1 MMKLFSGLL
10 FCFLGEEG
18 ESKDLI
24 NELPD
29 CILSSIF
36 SLLTLKDVV
45 DATSMVSPRW
55 RRLVLHPILTRLNL
69 EFDIP
74 NVFGISIDDDDYCD
88 DDNLIADKLQKQDFI
103 RCVNKVLQLHHGNK
117 VDSFKVNFYF
127 NRESTAILDEW
138 IRFAITKGAEVLY
151 LPFSRCPEAEKENY
165 YDFPCWLLSELRPS
179 TLKNLSLTGCVLR
192 LPPSFDRFS
201 HLTTLYPYK
210 VIVDNISLARLLFDC
225 LLLESLTLDYCWGAS
240 ELMVKGPSLRLND
253 LKVVHCYDMQRV
265 DISLVKLASLEILS
279 GSLHMNLSI
288 KLPYPAKISFGSIL
302 HFNLCA
308 RLTRFASFSGLETL
322 HLQLEM
328 LSHDELPRSL
338 PTFRDLKKLEVDLF
352 SPKADPA
359 GVLNLLKATPF
370 LEQLV
375 VSVLHVCGACFD
387 DSFCEDEQEIRK
399 FSGLKHNHLRKVKLQ
414 AFQSTPYEIE
424 FAISILKNTTKPEIM
439 EIDPFGEVYLGAG
452 VWRKVMGIYGQYT
465 SNSFW
470 EEKDRALVQE
480 KLKEVKTDARI
491 IIL

>member
-74 NVFGISIDDDDYCD
+74 NVFGISIDDDA
-88 DDNLIADKLQKQDFI
+88 IADKHRKQYFI

-117 VDSFKVNFYF
+117 
-127 NRESTAILDEW
+127 
-138 IRFAITKGAEVLY
+138 
-151 LPFSRCPEAEKENY
+151 
-165 YDFPCWLLSELRPS
+165 
-179 TLKNLSLTGCVLR
+179 
-192 LPPSFDRFS
+192 
-201 HLTTLYPYK
+201 
-210 VIVDNISLARLLFDC
+210 
-225 LLLESLTLDYCWGAS
+225 
-240 ELMVKGPSLRLND
+240 
-253 LKVVHCYDMQRV
+253 
-265 DISLVKLASLEILS
+265 
-279 GSLHMNLSI
+279 
-288 KLPYPAKISFGSIL
+288 
-302 HFNLCA
+302 
-308 RLTRFASFSGLETL
+308 
-322 HLQLEM
+322 
-328 LSHDELPRSL
+328 ELPRSL

-352 SPKADPA
+352 SLKADLA

-375 VSVLHVCGACFD
+375 VS
-387 DSFCEDEQEIRK
+387 
-399 FSGLKHNHLRKVKLQ
+399 
-414 AFQSTPYEIE
+414 AFRSTPYEIE
-424 FAISILKNTTKPEIM
+424 FAISILKNTTKLEIM
-439 EIDPFGEVYLGAG
+439 EINPFGEIYLVAG
-452 VWRKVMGIYGQYT
+452 VWRKVMGIRGPYA
-465 SNSFW
+465 SNSSW

>member
-1 MMKLFSGLL
+1 
-10 FCFLGEEG
+10 
-18 ESKDLI
+18 
-24 NELPD
+24 
-29 CILSSIF
+29 
-36 SLLTLKDVV
+36 
-45 DATSMVSPRW
+45 MVSPRW

-88 DDNLIADKLQKQDFI
+88 DNDLIADKLQKQDFI

-138 IRFAITKGAEVLY
+138 IRFAITK
-151 LPFSRCPEAEKENY
+151 
-165 YDFPCWLLSELRPS
+165 
-179 TLKNLSLTGCVLR
+179 
-192 LPPSFDRFS
+192 
-201 HLTTLYPYK
+201 

-225 LLLESLTLDYCWGAS
+225 LLLESLTLDYCWGAL

-288 KLPYPAKISFGSIL
+288 KLPYPANISFGSIL

-322 HLQLEM
+322 YLQLEM

-352 SPKADPA
+352 SPKADLA
-359 GVLNLLKATPF
+359 GVLSLLKATPF

-375 VSVLHVCGACFD
+375 VSVLHVWGACFD

-414 AFQSTPYEIE
+414 AFRSTPYEIE
-424 FAISILKNTTKPEIM
+424 CHF
-439 EIDPFGEVYLGAG
+439 YLEEHNKARDHGNRS
-452 VWRKVMGIYGQYT
+452 VWRSISGCWSLAQGHGHIRSIYIKLILGR
-465 SNSFW
+465 
-470 EEKDRALVQE
+470 KDRALVHE
-480 KLKEVKTDARI
+480 TLKEVKTDARI

>member
-1 MMKLFSGLL
+1 MKLFSGLL
-10 FCFLGEEG
+10 FCFLREEG

-74 NVFGISIDDDDYCD
+74 NVFGISIDDDA
-88 DDNLIADKLQKQDFI
+88 IADKHRKQDFI

-117 VDSFKVNFYF
+117 VDSFKVKFYF
-127 NRESTAILDEW
+127 NRKSTAILDEW

-151 LPFSRCPEAEKENY
+151 LHFSRYSEAEKGNY

-201 HLTTLYPYK
+201 HLTTLYLYE
-210 VIVDNISLARLLFDC
+210 VIVDNISLARLLSDC

-240 ELMVKGPSLRLND
+240 ELMVK
-253 LKVVHCYDMQRV
+253 
-265 DISLVKLASLEILS
+265 VKLASLEILS
-279 GSLHMNLSI
+279 GSLHMNLSV
-288 KLPYPAKISFGSIL
+288 KPPYPAKISFGSIL

-308 RLTRFASFSGLETL
+308 RLTQFASFSGLETL

-328 LSHDELPRSL
+328 LHHDELPRSL
-338 PTFRDLKKLEVDLF
+338 PTFRDLKKLEVDLLF
-352 SPKADPA
+352 SQKADLA

-375 VSVLHVCGACFD
+375 VSVLHVWGACFG

-414 AFQSTPYEIE
+414 AFRSTPYEIE
-424 FAISILKNTTKPEIM
+424 FAISILKNTTKLEIM
-439 EIDPFGEVYLGAG
+439 EIDPFGEIYLGAG
-452 VWRKVMGIYGQYT
+452 VWRKVMGICGLYA
-465 SNSFW
+465 SNSSW

>member
-1 MMKLFSGLL
+1 MDESATLAT
-10 FCFLGEEG
+10 GEEG

-69 EFDIP
+69 ELDIP
-74 NVFGISIDDDDYCD
+74 NVFGISIDDYAYCD
-88 DDNLIADKLQKQDFI
+88 DDDLIADKLPKQDFI
-103 RCVNKVLQLHHGNK
+103 RCVNKFC
-117 VDSFKVNFYF
+117 S
-127 NRESTAILDEW
+127 STMAISHCS
-138 IRFAITKGAEVLY
+138 K
-151 LPFSRCPEAEKENY
+151 AEKENY

-179 TLKNLSLTGCVLR
+179 TLKNLSLAGCVLR

-201 HLTTLYPYK
+201 HLTTLYLCE
-210 VIVDNISLARLLFDC
+210 VIVDNISLARLLYDC
-225 LLLESLTLDYCWGAS
+225 FLLESLTLDYCWGAS

-288 KLPYPAKISFGSIL
+288 KPPYPAKISFDSIL

-308 RLTRFASFSGLETL
+308 QLTRFASFSGLETL

-338 PTFRDLKKLEVDLF
+338 PTFRDLT
-352 SPKADPA
+352 
-359 GVLNLLKATPF
+359 GGG
-370 LEQLV
+370 
-375 VSVLHVCGACFD
+375 SV
-387 DSFCEDEQEIRK
+387 
-399 FSGLKHNHLRKVKLQ
+399 
-414 AFQSTPYEIE
+414 
-424 FAISILKNTTKPEIM
+424 FAES
-439 EIDPFGEVYLGAG
+439 
-452 VWRKVMGIYGQYT
+452 
-465 SNSFW
+465 
-470 EEKDRALVQE
+470 
-480 KLKEVKTDARI
+480 
-491 IIL
+491 